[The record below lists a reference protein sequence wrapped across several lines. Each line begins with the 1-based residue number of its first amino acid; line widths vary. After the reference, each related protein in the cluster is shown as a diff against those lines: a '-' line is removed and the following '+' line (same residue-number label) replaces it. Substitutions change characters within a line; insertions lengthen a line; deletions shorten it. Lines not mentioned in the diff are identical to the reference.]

1 MSMTFQPRFTA
12 GRRGFLRGSFAAA
25 AFSLAGCTTGLLK
38 PLPASAK
45 SPSRPDSALEALLG
59 GNRRYVDGRLTACGA
74 DLAALRRET
83 AGKQT
88 PFAAILGCAD
98 SRVPVE
104 LVFDENIG
112 RLFVTRVAG
121 NVASAEIIASL
132 EYGVAVLGT
141 KVIMVLGHARCGAV
155 EAAIAAKEVPGQ
167 ISALY
172 PYIRPA
178 ADQAGGDLDNAIK
191 INARF
196 QAGLL
201 RQASPVIAS
210 AIKAGQV
217 DVIAAYYDLASGG
230 VTVLE

>member
-1 MSMTFQPRFTA
+1 MSMTCEPRSPE
-12 GRRGFLRGSFAAA
+12 GRRGFLKRSLAAA
-25 AFSLAGCTTGLLK
+25 TFSLATTATQLLR

-45 SPSRPDSALEALLG
+45 NPVAPGRALQELLG
-59 GNRRYVDGRLTACGA
+59 GNRRYVDGRLTACSA

-83 AGKQT
+83 AAKQA

-104 LVFDENIG
+104 LVFDQSIG

-121 NVASAEIIASL
+121 NLASAEIIGSL

-155 EAAIAAKEVPGQ
+155 QAAMEGKEVPGQ

-178 ADQAGGDLDNAIK
+178 ADQAGGDLEKAVK
-191 INARF
+191 INASL
-196 QAGLL
+196 QARLL
-201 RQASPVIAS
+201 REASPVIANS
-210 AIKAGQV
+210 IKTGQV
-217 DVIAAYYDLASGG
+217 DVVAAYYDLASGR
-230 VTVLE
+230 VTILE